1 MGEGN
6 DVWEF
11 PVLRVLEEEIKKK
24 RLHYFTAILVLGDA
38 VMLSSFCCVD
48 FSCHSLVCVL

>member
-11 PVLRVLEEEIKKK
+11 PVLRVLEEEIKKETPL
-24 RLHYFTAILVLGDA
+24 LHRH
-38 VMLSSFCCVD
+38 SS
-48 FSCHSLVCVL
+48 LR

>member
-6 DVWEF
+6 GVWEF
-11 PVLRVLEEEIKKK
+11 PVLRVLEEEIK

-38 VMLSSFCCVD
+38 VILSSFCCVD